1 MIPPALAAAAA
12 TTAIGALSSI
22 ASAATGSSGSTTPI
36 SSDTATGTDNATI
49 GQPQFLQL
57 LVAQLQNQDP
67 LNPMD
72 SANFSAQL
80 AQFSSLEQLTEINSK
95 ISALGQT
102 PAPTQSFDPV
112 GLLGRQ
118 VTATSSTV
126 DVKSGSASALDYTLA
141 NAGNVSIEVHD
152 AAGNLISSAQ
162 LGQLAAGEHILDL
175 HDVPAFANLADGTYD
190 VKINVQ
196 TPDGAKTAVD
206 TRVNGTVTSVD
217 LKSNPPVIKIG
228 DIEIPLGDV
237 RDVSAAAAA

>member
-1 MIPPALAAAAA
+1 MIPPALAATAA

-22 ASAATGSSGSTTPI
+22 ASAATGSTGSTTPT
-36 SSDTATGTDNATI
+36 SSDGTTATDNSSI

-102 PAPTQSFDPV
+102 PTPAQSFDPV

-118 VTATSSTV
+118 VTASGSTV
-126 DVKSGSASALDYTLA
+126 DVKSGSASPLEYTLA
-141 NAGNVSIEVHD
+141 SAGNVSIEVDD

-162 LGQLAAGEHILDL
+162 LGQLAAGDHTLDL
-175 HDVPAFANLADGTYD
+175 HDVPAFANLADGAYS
-190 VKINVQ
+190 VKVNVQ
-196 TPDGAKTAVD
+196 GSDGSKTAVD
-206 TRVNGTVTSVD
+206 TRVSGTVTSVD
-217 LKSNPPVIKIG
+217 LQSNPPVIKIG